1 MKYRSSECHMIAF
14 PPTAG
19 QLQGIGNKSLP
30 VTVRYILLIKLKE
43 LTTNIIKQ
51 TTMKKKRG
59 NIKTYLLVLF
69 VLFLSCKEKNDAPLI
84 NNQTFT
90 IEENSTEGT
99 QVGQIIALDP
109 ENDAFTFG
117 IIDGNTNGA
126 FTISAEYG
134 MITVQNEDAIDFET
148 NPIFTLLIEVKDIG
162 NRSSVATAT
171 IKLNNIKITENG
183 LILYMPFNG
192 NLNDLSQS
200 QNNGINYTSDN
211 YVSGIKSEA
220 LDFNGTTDYIQLSE
234 SINSQDGLSFSFW
247 IKTRGANEIENN
259 GAIVSKYSMANNTRS
274 FMIFSFGAY
283 ETRNDNRLSAMFYKN
298 GYSSDYYDLVKSYIE
313 PSEIAFYSNPSLW
326 TISNPMRL
334 TKDIWTHCIINVTEC
349 SIETWL
355 NGEFCTKKRRE
366 YNEYFTSD
374 EPVYIGNNVSS
385 GEGSN
390 NHFNGILDE
399 LRIYNRGLTND
410 EIKALFKE

>member
-1 MKYRSSECHMIAF
+1 
-14 PPTAG
+14 
-19 QLQGIGNKSLP
+19 
-30 VTVRYILLIKLKE
+30 
-43 LTTNIIKQ
+43 
-51 TTMKKKRG
+51 MKKKRG
-59 NIKTYLLVLF
+59 KIKTYLLVLF

-84 NNQTFT
+84 NDQSFT

-162 NRSSVATAT
+162 NRSSIATAT
-171 IKLNNIKITENG
+171 IKLNNVEITENG

-192 NLNDLSQS
+192 NLNDLSPS

-234 SINSQDGLSFSFW
+234 SINSQNGLSFSFW
-247 IKTRGANEIENN
+247 IKTRGAKEIENN
-259 GAIVSKYSMANNTRS
+259 GAIVSKYSMANDTRS

-298 GYSSDYYDLVKSYIE
+298 GYSSDYYDLVKSYLE

-326 TISNPMRL
+326 TLSNPMRL